1 MLRDEWKSDAIVQSD
16 CCDSVNTMRGQ
27 RNPHTGQPVANV
39 TEALGLAVNEGLG
52 AYFGYDVGGMRA
64 AMTDLLG
71 ADENGNGEKIT
82 AETLRAAAQRVLL
95 SHFRLGFYDA
105 HATDF
110 PFANS
115 TLDYSLLNSPAH
127 RTLAREAAAKS
138 TVLLKNENNALPFP
152 TTGGP
157 KTIAVVGPFAACMS
171 SDPHVRSL
179 VPEPVALRF

>member
-1 MLRDEWKSDAIVQSD
+1 MLRDAWKSDAIIQSD

-27 RNPHTGQPVANV
+27 RSPHTGNPVANV

-71 ADENGNGEKIT
+71 ADEYGNGEKVSV
-82 AETLRAAAQRVLL
+82 ETLKAVAQRVLL

-105 HATDF
+105 HAADF

-115 TLDYSLLNSPAH
+115 TLDYSLLNGPEH
-127 RTLAREAAAKS
+127 RTLAREASAKS
-138 TVLLKNENNALPFP
+138 TVLLKNKDNVLPFP
-152 TTGGP
+152 ATGGP
-157 KTIAVVGPFAACMS
+157 KSIAVVGPFAACS
-171 SDPHVRSL
+171 SSSPDVRHLLHLNLGHSN
-179 VPEPVALRF
+179 